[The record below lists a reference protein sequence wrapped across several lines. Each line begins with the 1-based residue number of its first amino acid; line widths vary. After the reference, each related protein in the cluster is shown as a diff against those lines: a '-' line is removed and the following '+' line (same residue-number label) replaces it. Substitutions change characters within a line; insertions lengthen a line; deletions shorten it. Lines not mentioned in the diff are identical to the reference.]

1 MEKHKCLSLKLSSSQ
16 TNLPFISFRGYPLL
30 SDFVGMDSDVIYPQ
44 GISCTMPEEHQLRLV
59 RAIPC
64 LEKAVIVKPGKKFS
78 LDSIYLSLYI
88 IYIAYKL
95 SHHIKDR
102 IFHRELSEIKYIIS
116 RNFCQDLILAF

>member
-1 MEKHKCLSLKLSSSQ
+1 
-16 TNLPFISFRGYPLL
+16 
-30 SDFVGMDSDVIYPQ
+30 
-44 GISCTMPEEHQLRLV
+44 MPEEHQLRLV

-102 IFHRELSEIKYIIS
+102 INIIFHWEHPEKKYIN
-116 RNFCQDLILAF
+116 RNFCPVLSFHVKTLNLKKFFPVCGI